1 MIFQSS
7 RASEDRTNMRPQV
20 HTYMEIVLFRLNN
33 SWKDL
38 IERLCFQVIYTC
50 EIRTPRFKFFF
61 FTAHLNTPLARFRGK
76 KN

>member
-38 IERLCFQVIYTC
+38 IERFCLQVIYT
-50 EIRTPRFKFFF
+50 F
-61 FTAHLNTPLARFRGK
+61 FTAHLNTPLARFLGK
-76 KN
+76 KNQIKSKQDSSS